1 MVFAEAKSGG
11 STRCDI
17 DIGIG
22 IGIML
27 LNSPFLAWGPA
38 VPIRITSCRE
48 LCDSQGVELFPL
60 ALVRDPEEESEDK
73 IDNPVFEVNI
83 LALL

>member
-1 MVFAEAKSGG
+1 MG
-11 STRCDI
+11 
-17 DIGIG
+17 IGIG

-60 ALVRDPEEESEDK
+60 ALVRDPEEESED
-73 IDNPVFEVNI
+73 
-83 LALL
+83 